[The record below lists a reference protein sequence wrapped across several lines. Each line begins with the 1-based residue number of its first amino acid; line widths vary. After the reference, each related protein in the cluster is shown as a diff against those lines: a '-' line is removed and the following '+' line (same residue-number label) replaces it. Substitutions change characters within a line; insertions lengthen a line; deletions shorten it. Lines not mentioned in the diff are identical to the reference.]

1 MSRYAI
7 REVKDLPPKRRVR
20 KQSRYNEL
28 IDDLTLR
35 LEQTP
40 RPRWLV
46 VEKPMSRRQAKA
58 AQQAIA
64 GIFRRWNGAGFVETA
79 IRSNGSP
86 DVYEVYVRR
95 GENYK

>member
-1 MSRYAI
+1 
-7 REVKDLPPKRRVR
+7 VKQLPPKRRTR
-20 KQSRYNEL
+20 KNSRYNDL

-46 VEKPMSRRQAKA
+46 VEKPMTRQQAKA
-58 AQQAIA
+58 AQMSIT
-64 GIFRRWNGAGFVETA
+64 GIFRRWNGSGFIETA

-95 GENYK
+95 GKNYK